1 MLHYLSTL
9 LLTVSALSLAHAA
22 DKPMNVLFI
31 AVDDLRPTLGCYGT
45 PVVKSPNIDT
55 LAKSGTLFE
64 RAYVQQAVCSPS
76 RTSLMTGQRP
86 DTTHVW
92 DLNTHFRKHIPDV
105 VTLPQ
110 HFKNNGYFTQG
121 IGKIYHG
128 GFDDPK
134 SWSVPHI
141 DAKIGHSFSPEG
153 TELLARLKREAG
165 KAQGKVRGLPY
176 EAPQVDDDYL
186 HDGAVAKKA
195 CTLLQE
201 NAQRDKPFFLAVGFL
216 KPHLPFVAPKKYWD
230 MYDPDE
236 LYTPETSKAP
246 KGAPNYAP
254 TNFGELRAYYGMPKN
269 GPIAKKDARKLIH
282 GYYACVSYT
291 DAQIGRLLKQLEE
304 SGLRDNTV
312 VVLWGDHGW
321 HLGDHGMWCKHTN
334 YEYATHAP
342 LIISMP
348 GQEKVGTK
356 TDALVEFV
364 DIYPT
369 IVEACG
375 LPKVEENAGRS
386 LVPLLNNPKQ
396 EWAEAA
402 FSQYPRG
409 MGSHGYGMGYAMRTD
424 RYRFVKWI
432 AKKDGFTEYELY
444 DLKDDPNETV
454 NLAVDPANAELLET
468 MQAMFTRLNPN

>member
-1 MLHYLSTL
+1 MLRFLSAL
-9 LLTVSALSLAHAA
+9 MLTVTALTVA
-22 DKPMNVLFI
+22 DAKPMNVLFI

-45 PVVKSPNIDT
+45 PVVKSPNIDA
-55 LAKSGTLFE
+55 LAKTGTLFE

-92 DLNTHFRKHIPDV
+92 DLNTHFRDHIPNV

-110 HFKNNGYFTQG
+110 HFKKNGYFTQG

-128 GFDDPK
+128 GYDDPK

-141 DAKIGHSFSPEG
+141 ESTDGKKFSPEG
-153 TELLARLKREAG
+153 LQLLERLKREAG
-165 KAQGKVRGLPY
+165 KSKAKVRGLPY
-176 EAPQVDDDYL
+176 EAPDVDDDYL
-186 HDGAVAKKA
+186 TDGAVAKRA

-201 NAQRDKPFFLAVGFL
+201 NAQRDKPFFLAVGFV

-230 MYDPDE
+230 MYNEDN
-236 LYTPETSKAP
+236 LYKPATSQAP
-246 KGAPNYAP
+246 QGAPEYAP
-254 TNFGELRAYYGMPKN
+254 TNWGELRAYYGMPKK
-269 GPIAKKDARKLIH
+269 GPVSKVEARKLIH
-282 GYYACVSYT
+282 GYYACVSYM
-291 DAQIGRLLKQLEE
+291 DAQVGRLLKQLDEL
-304 SGLRDNTV
+304 GLRDNTV
-312 VVLWGDHGW
+312 IVLWGDHGW

-348 GQEKVGTK
+348 GQEKVGSK

-364 DIYPT
+364 DVYPT
-369 IVEACG
+369 LVEACG
-375 LPKVEENAGRS
+375 LPKVEDNAGRS

-396 EWAEAA
+396 KWAEAA

-409 MGSHGYGMGYAMRTD
+409 IGSHGGGMGYAMRTD

-444 DLKDDPNETV
+444 DLEHDPNETV
-454 NLAVDPANAELLET
+454 NLAVDPANAELLDT
-468 MQAMFTRLNPN
+468 MKAMFSRLNPN